1 MLGHRDWVRS
11 VGVSVSDAVA
21 ASGDCKSVIALWD
34 LPQLTLQTIS
44 VMPRDSD
51 VELNAIMDMAFDPA
65 QASIFY
71 VLQRSGHLSLWDIRT
86 PRLRQWHTKCH
97 NHRTSFLKV
106 CQDSTH
112 MVTAARG
119 NEIKMWDLRRVEG
132 SDSVHHY
139 LQIYNKHVSEK
150 LALGIDFL
158 NYERF
163 LVTGSDSFYAVIYDT
178 LTGEV
183 VQKVSLGPG
192 QVGTVCAQTSDAFS
206 FYAVFMNG
214 KYLGLVDTAGAS
226 LQHDYT
232 SAEQIKALYSKE
244 AWDEVLSRNVD
255 RLLEASRAA
264 QQTVAINY
272 DEMLAIVRGSDLVVC
287 KKLLNDLTEQY
298 EANIQAS
305 TPQLVQAFQAFY
317 TRQGSPRPD
326 YKEVY
331 REVGRSHELPRV
343 QSERT
348 TLYQARG
355 VY

>member
-1 MLGHRDWVRS
+1 MRS
-11 VGVSVSDAVA
+11 VGVSLCDTMA

-34 LPQLTLQTIS
+34 LPQLTLRNVS
-44 VMPRDSD
+44 VMPRDPN
-51 VELNAIMDMAFDPA
+51 VELNAIMDMAFDPT

-71 VLQRSGHLSLWDIRT
+71 VLQRSGHLSLLDIRT

-106 CQDSTH
+106 CQNSTH
-112 MVTAARG
+112 LVTAARG
-119 NEIKMWDLRRVEG
+119 NEIKMWDLRRVSG
-132 SDSVHHY
+132 SDSVQHY
-139 LQIYNKHVSEK
+139 LQIYNQHVSEK
-150 LALGIDFL
+150 LALGIDLL

-163 LVTGSDSFYAVIYDT
+163 LVTGSDSFYAVLYDT

-183 VQKVSLGPG
+183 VRKVSLGPG
-192 QVGTVCAQTSDAFS
+192 QVGTVCAQNSDTFS
-206 FYAVFMNG
+206 FYTVFMNG
-214 KYLGLVDTAGAS
+214 KYLGLVDTVGET
-226 LQHDYT
+226 LEHDYT
-232 SAEQIKALYSKE
+232 SAEQIKAMYSKE

-272 DEMLAIVRGSDLVVC
+272 DEMLAIVRNSDLAIC

-298 EANIQAS
+298 EANIKAS

-317 TRQGSPRPD
+317 TRQSSPSPD

-331 REVGRSHELPRV
+331 REVEVYQGRPRV

-348 TLYQARG
+348 TLHPARS
-355 VY
+355 VW